1 MPKNY
6 KLHHNHVCGGMV
18 LKTNYSDYQDDSYLD
33 ELAEENLKRKYNKKK
48 KKIKDKVNIKEEN
61 IDSGGNDV
69 EFI

>member
-1 MPKNY
+1 MRI
-6 KLHHNHVCGGMV
+6 
-18 LKTNYSDYQDDSYLD
+18 DYGDYLDDSYLD

-61 IDSGGNDV
+61 IDTGGNDV